1 MAKAKAKT
9 KTQEETQEPNI
20 FILVDTSYWIFYRY
34 YAISQW
40 WGHSNPETPLTN
52 PYENIEFVEKFMK
65 TFNESLEGFKKKQK
79 IHKKKTTI
87 IAVRDCPRATIW
99 RNNLYSDYKA
109 TRDKATRDKGDEFG
123 GAPFFKHIYQDAN
136 KLLYEAGANA
146 ILQFP
151 NLEADDVIALTK
163 NYIRNKYVD
172 AQIYIIANDHDYLQ
186 LLDEHTE
193 IVNFQNKFLKEAS
206 KVFREPEKN
215 LFYKIVLG
223 DKSDNIMPIFKKCGP
238 KTCEKYYENNE
249 LFLEALKKENA
260 YEKYELNKKL
270 VDFRELPH
278 ELVSS
283 FTKENSEL
291 LEKL

>member
-1 MAKAKAKT
+1 MAKAKA
-9 KTQEETQEPNI
+9 KTQEETQEPKI

-52 PYENIEFVEKFMK
+52 PYENTEFVEKFMK
-65 TFNESLEGFKKKQK
+65 TFNTSLEGFKKKQK
-79 IHKKKTTI
+79 IHKKTTTV
-87 IAVRDCPRATIW
+87 IAARDCPRASIW
-99 RNNLYSDYKA
+99 RNNLYSDYKG
-109 TRDKATRDKGDEFG
+109 TRDKGDEFG

-146 ILQFP
+146 IIQFP

-193 IVNFQNKFLKEAS
+193 IVNFQNKFLKEGS

-223 DKSDNIMPIFKKCGP
+223 DKSDNINPIFKKCGP
-238 KTCEKYYENNE
+238 KTCEAYYENNE

-270 VDFRELPH
+270 VDFRELPD
-278 ELVSS
+278 ELVST
-283 FTKENSEL
+283 FLAHNNDL
-291 LEKL
+291 LAKL

>member
-1 MAKAKAKT
+1 MQK
-9 KTQEETQEPNI
+9 QEPKI

-34 YAISQW
+34 FAIVQW
-40 WGHSNPETPLTN
+40 WGHSNPESPLSI
-52 PYENIEFVEKFMK
+52 PYENEEFVEKFIK
-65 TFNESLEGFKKKQK
+65 TFSESLTTFKKKQK

-87 IAVRDCPRATIW
+87 IAVRDCPRKDIW
-99 RNNLYSDYKA
+99 RNKLFTEYKG
-109 TRDKATRDKGDEFG
+109 TRDKGEEFNG
-123 GAPFFKHIYQDAN
+123 GPFFKHIYQDNN
-136 KLLYEAGANA
+136 KLLYEAGVNSV
-146 ILQFP
+146 LQFP
-151 NLEADDVIALTK
+151 NLEADDIIALTK
-163 NYIRNKYVD
+163 NHIRNKYND

-193 IVNFQNKFLKEAS
+193 IVNFQNKFLKEAK
-206 KVFREPEKN
+206 KVFSEPQKN

-278 ELVSS
+278 ELVSKFS
-283 FTKENSEL
+283 KENSEL

>member
-1 MAKAKAKT
+1 MT
-9 KTQEETQEPNI
+9 SEPKI

-34 YAISQW
+34 FAIIQW
-40 WGHSNPETPLTN
+40 WGHSNPESPLAN
-52 PYENIEFVEKFMK
+52 PYENEEFVEKFMK
-65 TFNESLEGFKKKQK
+65 TFSESLTGFKKKQK
-79 IHKKKTTI
+79 IHKKQSTI
-87 IAVRDCPRATIW
+87 IAVRDCSRKDIW
-99 RNNLYSDYKA
+99 RNALFSEYKG
-109 TRDKATRDKGDEFG
+109 TREKGEDFFG
-123 GAPFFKHIYQDAN
+123 GPFFKHIYQDNN

-151 NLEADDVIALTK
+151 NLEADDIIALTK
-163 NYIRNKYVD
+163 NHIRQKYAD
-172 AQIYIIANDHDYLQ
+172 AKIYIIANDHDYLQ
-186 LLDEHTE
+186 LLDDNTE
-193 IVNFQNKFLKEAS
+193 IVNFQNKFLKEAK
-206 KVFREPEKN
+206 KVFSEPQKN

-270 VDFRELPH
+270 VDFRELPD

-283 FTKENSEL
+283 FIKENSEL
-291 LEKL
+291 LDKL

>member
-1 MAKAKAKT
+1 MEQ
-9 KTQEETQEPNI
+9 TQTQEPKI

-34 YAISQW
+34 FAIVQW

-52 PYENIEFVEKFMK
+52 PIENEEFVEKFMK
-65 TFNESLEGFKKKQK
+65 TFSESLTGFKKKQK
-79 IHKKKTTI
+79 IHKKQSTI
-87 IAVRDCPRATIW
+87 IAVRDCPRKTIW
-99 RNNLYSDYKA
+99 RNALFTEYKG
-109 TRDKATRDKGDEFG
+109 TRDKGEDFLG
-123 GAPFFKHIYQDAN
+123 GPFFKHIYQDSN

-146 ILQFP
+146 VLQFP
-151 NLEADDVIALTK
+151 NLEADDIIALTK
-163 NYIRNKYVD
+163 NHIRRKYAD
-172 AQIYIIANDHDYLQ
+172 AKIYIIANDHDYLQ
-186 LLDEHTE
+186 LLDDNTE
-193 IVNFQNKFLKEAS
+193 IVNFQNKFLKEAN
-206 KVFREPEKN
+206 KVFSEPQKN

-283 FTKENSEL
+283 FTEENSEL
-291 LEKL
+291 LDKL

>member
-1 MAKAKAKT
+1 MD
-9 KTQEETQEPNI
+9 KTQVQMQKQEPKI

-34 YAISQW
+34 FAIVQW
-40 WGHSNPETPLTN
+40 WGHSNPESPLSI
-52 PYENIEFVEKFMK
+52 PYENEEFVEKFIK
-65 TFNESLEGFKKKQK
+65 TFSESLTTFKKKQK

-87 IAVRDCPRATIW
+87 IAVRDCPRKDIW
-99 RNNLYSDYKA
+99 RNKLFTEYKG
-109 TRDKATRDKGDEFG
+109 TRDKGEEFNG
-123 GAPFFKHIYQDAN
+123 GPFFKHIYQDNN
-136 KLLYEAGANA
+136 KLLYEAGVNSV
-146 ILQFP
+146 LQFP
-151 NLEADDVIALTK
+151 NLEADDIIALTK
-163 NYIRNKYVD
+163 NHIRNKYND

-193 IVNFQNKFLKEAS
+193 IVNFQNKFLKEAK
-206 KVFREPEKN
+206 KVFSEPQKN

-278 ELVSS
+278 ELVSKFS
-283 FTKENSEL
+283 KENSEL

>member
-1 MAKAKAKT
+1 MEQ
-9 KTQEETQEPNI
+9 TQVQTQAQMQNQEPKI

-34 YAISQW
+34 FAIVQW
-40 WGHSNPETPLTN
+40 WGHSNPELPLTN
-52 PYENIEFVEKFMK
+52 PYENEEFVEKFMK
-65 TFNESLEGFKKKQK
+65 TFSESLTGFKKKQK

-87 IAVRDCPRATIW
+87 IAVRDCPRKDIW
-99 RNNLYSDYKA
+99 RNKLFTEYKG
-109 TRDKATRDKGDEFG
+109 TRDKGEEFNG
-123 GAPFFKHIYQDAN
+123 GQFFKHIYQDNN
-136 KLLYEAGANA
+136 KLLYDAGVNSV
-146 ILQFP
+146 LQFP
-151 NLEADDVIALTK
+151 NLEADDIIALTK
-163 NYIRNKYVD
+163 NHIRQKYAD
-172 AQIYIIANDHDYLQ
+172 AKIYIIANDHDYLQ

-193 IVNFQNKFLKEAS
+193 IVNFQNKFLKEAK
-206 KVFREPEKN
+206 KVFSEPQKN

-283 FTKENSEL
+283 FIKENSEL
-291 LEKL
+291 LDRL